1 VTLANERKT
10 VPTHGH
16 EHHDNKDSVDRTH
29 RGRKDGTDIDVEKR
43 EKELDKQAGHT
54 TDRSL
59 AT

>member
-1 VTLANERKT
+1 MANENKT

-16 EHHDNKDSVDRTH
+16 EHQDNKNSTDAAH
-29 RGRKDGTDIDVEKR
+29 RGRKDGPDIDIEKR
-43 EKELDKQAGHT
+43 EKELDQQAGHQ